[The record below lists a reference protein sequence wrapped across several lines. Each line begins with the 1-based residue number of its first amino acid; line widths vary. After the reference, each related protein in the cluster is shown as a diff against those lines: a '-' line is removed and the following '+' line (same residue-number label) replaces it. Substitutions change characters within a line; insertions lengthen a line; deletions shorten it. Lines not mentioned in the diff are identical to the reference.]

1 MGYLDLEALGKV
13 FASRDGRTGSEVVA
27 VEDVWLSVDR
37 GELVTLLGPSGCGKT
52 TTLRL
57 VAGFESPTS
66 GRIVLEGDDIHRLP
80 AHRRGMAMVFQS
92 YALFPHL
99 SVFENV
105 AYGLRIAKRPEA
117 EVRELAGAAL
127 DLVELGG
134 LDARGTH
141 QLSGGQ
147 QQRVA
152 LARALV
158 VRPRVLL
165 FDEPLSNLDA
175 SLRDQMRFQIRALQ
189 RRLGITALYVTHDQ
203 SEAMALSDRVV
214 VMHRGR
220 VAQAGTPVDAYR
232 RPVTPFVAG
241 FLGRA
246 SFVPVEVVR
255 DSPSPGVCAR
265 IGDASY
271 PATGPGAD
279 GSTAVAMLRPEDLG
293 IGRASDA
300 LPEGALPLN
309 GVVRR
314 ATFLGAVTDY
324 EVALATGSIV
334 TVHDVGAR
342 DVPFGEGE
350 VVRVWPRGRS
360 LYLLPLA

>member
-13 FASRDGRTGSEVVA
+13 FTSRDGKPGSETAA
-27 VEDVWLSVDR
+27 VDDVWLSIDR

-57 VAGFESPTS
+57 VAGFEAPTS
-66 GRIVLEGDDIHRLP
+66 GRIVLEGEDIHPLP

-105 AYGLRIAKRPEA
+105 AYGLRITSRPES
-117 EVRELAGAAL
+117 EVRERVGEAL

-134 LDARGTH
+134 LDARGPH

-158 VRPRVLL
+158 VRPRLLL

-220 VAQAGTPVDAYR
+220 IAQAGTPVAVYR
-232 RPVTPFVAG
+232 RPATPFVGG

-246 SFVPVEVVR
+246 SFVPVTVER
-255 DSPSPGVCAR
+255 DASGAHAR
-265 IGDASY
+265 IGGTAY
-271 PATGPGAD
+271 PATGPGTDAN
-279 GSTAVAMLRPEDLG
+279 GPAVAMLRPEDLEV
-293 IGRASDA
+293 GRADGFVPVGMSA
-300 LPEGALPLN
+300 VSGA
-309 GVVRR
+309 VRR

-324 EVALATGSIV
+324 EVALETGVTV

-342 DVPFGEGE
+342 DVALVQGDP
-350 VVRVWPRGRS
+350 VRVWPKGRA
-360 LYLLPLA
+360 LYVLSAE

>member
-1 MGYLDLEALGKV
+1 MGYLDLEGLGKV
-13 FASRDGRTGSEVVA
+13 FAARGGPTAPEAVA
-27 VEDVWLSVDR
+27 VEDVWLSISR

-57 VAGFESPTS
+57 VAGFEAPTS
-66 GRIVLEGDDIHRLP
+66 GRIVLEGEDIHPLP

-105 AYGLRIAKRPEA
+105 AYGLRIARLPEA
-117 EVRELAGAAL
+117 EVRQRAGEAL

-134 LDARGTH
+134 LDARGPH

-175 SLRDQMRFQIRALQ
+175 ALRDQMRFQIRALQ

-203 SEAMALSDRVV
+203 AEAMALSDRVV

-220 VAQAGTPVDAYR
+220 VAQAGTPVEVYR
-232 RPVTPFVAG
+232 HPSSTFVAG

-246 SFVPVEVVR
+246 SFVPVTVER
-255 DSPSPGVCAR
+255 DGGSTLAR
-265 IGDASY
+265 VGSMAW
-271 PATGPGAD
+271 PATGPGTGAP
-279 GSTAVAMLRPEDLG
+279 TAMAMLRPEEMAV
-293 IGRASDA
+293 GRADA
-300 LPEGALPLN
+300 PVPDGATSLA
-309 GVVRR
+309 GTVRR

-324 EVALATGSIV
+324 EVALATGGTV

-342 DVPFGEGE
+342 EDPFPEGE
-350 VVRVWPRGRS
+350 AVRVWPRGRS
-360 LYLLPLA
+360 LYVLPAG